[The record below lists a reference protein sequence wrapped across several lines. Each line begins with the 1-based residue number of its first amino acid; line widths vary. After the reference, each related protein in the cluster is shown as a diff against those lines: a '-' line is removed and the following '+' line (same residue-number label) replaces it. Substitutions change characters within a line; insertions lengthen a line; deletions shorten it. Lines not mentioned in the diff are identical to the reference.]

1 MAADG
6 DDAFALDTGTSVE
19 ALREARRESRAALD
33 HRVRL
38 LYEIDE
44 QATRSVRTSVVTF
57 GVLVSGVGVAGTT
70 GYLHVSPVSVLLAV
84 LGVLALFCSVF
95 VGVGVVSISA
105 TDFGIDTPY
114 RRDVRDGNYSE
125 RDWLLAVLRGYD
137 EWDAELEAVNHRKES
152 YLFVSQAFLL
162 AALVLL
168 AAAVGLSVMPH

>member
-19 ALREARRESRAALD
+19 ALRDARRESRAALD

-44 QATRSVRTSVVTF
+44 QAMRSVRTAVVTF
-57 GVLVSGVGVAGTT
+57 GVLVSAVGIAGSAGRLHASVVTVA
-70 GYLHVSPVSVLLAV
+70 LAV

-95 VGVGVVSISA
+95 VGVGVASISA
-105 TDFGIDTPY
+105 TDFGIGSSY
-114 RRDVRDGNYSE
+114 RRDVRDGSYSE
-125 RDWLLAVLRGYD
+125 RDWLRAVLRGYD
-137 EWDAELEAVNHRKES
+137 EWDAELEAVNRRKES
-152 YLFVSQAFLL
+152 YLFVSQALLL
-162 AALVLL
+162 AALGLL